1 MSDTKGWGSLA
12 REVVKNRYL
21 QVKGDGT
28 KETWAE
34 LAHRV
39 AHTVLSTVTKDKEL
53 IAFVESLIRDRKF
66 LPGGRYLA
74 ATGKPFHQTQNCALF
89 RAEDSREGWADI
101 MHKSTMSLMTG
112 AGIGVVYSDLREAN
126 AVIKKTGGVA
136 SGPVALMQMVNESG
150 RFIRQ
155 GGNRRAAIWGG
166 LHWNHP
172 DIDDFITIKNWEPE
186 VVAMKLKDYD
196 FPAPLDMTN
205 ISTILDTEFFKKFE
219 SDEEHTRRRFYKT
232 LKQAMRTGDP
242 GFSIDYGK
250 NEGEN
255 LRNACTEI
263 TSSDD
268 SDICNLGSL
277 NMARFDSLLDFKQ
290 AVQAA
295 IAFLLAG
302 TVYSDVPTEKI
313 RTVRDKNR
321 RLGLGLMGVHEWL
334 LVRGNVYGPD
344 LDLGLW
350 LTMYEDESTKAAKEY
365 AKLWNLS
372 APVKTRALAPNG
384 TIGIVGET
392 TTCIE
397 PVLCVA
403 YRRLYFTDGKKR
415 ALQYVVDPTAERLI
429 KSGIDPDKIEDA
441 YALAKTP
448 ERRVAFQAWMQ
459 KFVDHAISSTIN
471 LPPWGSEWNNE
482 DRVKPMGKMLMK
494 YLKDLRGITFYPDGA
509 RSGQPLVP
517 VSYQTALKHKDEIIY
532 EQADV
537 CDLRGGSCGS

>member
-1 MSDTKGWGSLA
+1 VSLDKWGSLA
-12 REVVKNRYL
+12 REVAKNRYL
-21 QVKGDGT
+21 QVKSDGT

-39 AHTVLSTVTKDKEL
+39 AHTVLSTTTKDKDL
-53 IAFVESLIRDRKF
+53 IALVEGLIRDRKF

-74 ATGKPFHQTQNCALF
+74 ATGKAFHQTQNCALF
-89 RAEDSREGWADI
+89 RAEDSREGWSDL
-101 MHKSTMSLMTG
+101 MQKSTMSLMTG
-112 AGIGVVYSDLREAN
+112 AGIGCVYSDLRESG

-136 SGPVALMQMVNESG
+136 SGPLALMQMVNESG

-166 LHWNHP
+166 LRWNHP
-172 DIDDFITIKNWEPE
+172 DIDDFTTIKNWSPE
-186 VVAMKLKDYD
+186 IVALKLKDYD
-196 FPAPLDMTN
+196 NPAPLDMTN
-205 ISTILDTEFFKKFE
+205 ISTILDTEFFCKFE
-219 SDEEHTRRRFYKT
+219 SDESHTRRRFYKT
-232 LKQAMRTGDP
+232 LKQAMSTGDP
-242 GFSIDYGK
+242 GFSIDAYK

-277 NMARFDSLLDFKQ
+277 NMARFDNLPDFKQ

-295 IAFLLAG
+295 TAFLLAG

-313 RTVRDKNR
+313 RQIRDKNR
-321 RLGLGLMGVHEWL
+321 RLGLGLMGVAEWL
-334 LVRGNVYGPD
+334 LVRGKPYGD
-344 LDLGLW
+344 
-350 LTMYEDESTKAAKEY
+350 DEELNEWGKAYKEEADDASKAY
-365 AKLWNLS
+365 ANLWNLS
-372 APVKTRALAPNG
+372 TPVKNRALAPNG

-397 PVLCVA
+397 PILCVA
-403 YRRLYFTDGKKR
+403 YRRSYFTDGKKR
-415 ALQYVVDPTAERLI
+415 AIQYVVDPTAERLI

-441 YALAKTP
+441 YELSKTP
-448 ERRVAFQAWMQ
+448 ERRVAFQAWVQ
-459 KFVDHAISSTIN
+459 QFVDHAISSTVN
-471 LPPWGSEWNNE
+471 LAPWGSEWNNE

-532 EQADV
+532 EQADI
-537 CDLRGGSCGS
+537 CDIRGGSCGS

>member
-1 MSDTKGWGSLA
+1 MSLDKWGSLA
-12 REVVKNRYL
+12 REVAKNRYL

-39 AHTVLSTVTKDKEL
+39 AHTVLSSVTKDKEL
-53 IAFVESLIRDRKF
+53 IAFVEGLIRDRKF

-89 RAEDSREGWADI
+89 RAEDSREGWSGL
-101 MHKSTMSLMTG
+101 MYKSSMSLMTG
-112 AGIGVVYSDLREAN
+112 AGEGVVYSDLRGYGEP
-126 AVIKKTGGVA
+126 IKKTGGVA
-136 SGPVALMQMVNESG
+136 SGPLALMQMVNESG
-150 RFIRQ
+150 RFIRS
-155 GGNRRAAIWGG
+155 GGNRRGAIWAG

-172 DIDDFITIKNWEPE
+172 DIDTFTTIKNWSPE
-186 VVAMKLKDYD
+186 VVALKAKDYD

-205 ISTILDTEFFKKFE
+205 ISTILDTEFFRKFE
-219 SDEEHTRRRFYKT
+219 ADGTHTRKRFYKT
-232 LKQAMRTGDP
+232 LKQAMSTGDP
-242 GFSIDYGK
+242 GFSIDAFK

-263 TSSDD
+263 TSHED

-277 NMARFDSLLDFKQ
+277 NMVRFASLLEFQQ

-313 RTVRDKNR
+313 REVRDKNR
-321 RLGLGLMGVHEWL
+321 RLGLGLMGVAEWL
-334 LVRGNVYGPD
+334 LTRGHVYGECEE
-344 LDLGLW
+344 LKAW
-350 LTMYEDESTKAAKEY
+350 LMLYEQESDDASKKY

-372 APVKTRALAPNG
+372 TPVKNRALAPNG

-397 PVLCVA
+397 PILCVA

-429 KSGIDPDKIEDA
+429 KKGIDPDKIEDA
-441 YALAKTP
+441 YELSKTP
-448 ERRVAFQAWMQ
+448 ERRVAFQAFMQ
-459 KFVDHAISSTIN
+459 RYVDHAISSTIN

-482 DRVKPMGKMLMK
+482 DKVKPMGKMLMK
-494 YLKDLRGITFYPDGA
+494 YLPQLRGITFYPDGA